1 MGDQTQALTVA
12 EYNTGII
19 ERVLIVGDLSKLQPD
34 ERVNYYRAVCKS
46 VGLNPLT
53 QPFAYINLQGKLTLY
68 AKKDCTEQLRKI
80 HNVSVTKLERD
91 TVNGVYIVTAYARL
105 DDGRQDS
112 STGAVNTEGLK
123 GDALAN
129 AIMKAETKAKRRVTL
144 SICGLG
150 FLDETEIDTTPG
162 RVVNVRETGEIEPE
176 PPLKD
181 DYSVKPNGKTITD
194 RSAQDNGSKPATLK
208 YQPFVSWANQW
219 AQGNGKRYAREND
232 SKLVN
237 MRHLLNRIGALGFA
251 QVTEQNADDIKAA
264 LESYV
269 KGNVD
274 AGTGAM

>member
-1 MGDQTQALTVA
+1 MREQTQALIT
-12 EYNTGII
+12 EKYNTGII

-34 ERVNYYRAVCKS
+34 ERVSYYRAVCKS
-46 VGLNPLT
+46 VGLNPFT

-105 DDGRQDS
+105 HDGRQDS

-150 FLDETEIDTTPG
+150 FLDETEVETTPG
-162 RVVNVRETGEIEPE
+162 HVVNVRDTGEIESE

-181 DYSVKPNGKTITD
+181 DYSAKQNDKAMTDHNPQWPGQVVTWAVRKWNLKP
-194 RSAQDNGSKPATLK
+194 Q
-208 YQPFVSWANQW
+208 QV
-219 AQGNGKRYAREND
+219 
-232 SKLVN
+232 
-237 MRHLLNRIGALGFA
+237 IGALNKGQMIEPGDPDTA
-251 QVTEQNADDIKAA
+251 IQEWLSVYREARNTVDGDEAAKQADDARKAA
-264 LESYV
+264 LDKVAKQIAES
-269 KGNVD
+269 
-274 AGTGAM
+274 A